1 MVIFS
6 SDATWED
13 SFVGTRRGSWQ
24 SLKFGA
30 LFNSRFLEQS
40 VKLDKHV
47 MARITLIR
55 HGKTEIP
62 SHGKHDFD
70 RSLISRGQR
79 NSSAV
84 GAFLREHKMLP
95 QLVLVSSA
103 ARTRETYEFMK
114 PQWPDG
120 IAVKFVDELYE
131 ASADTLLSVILNNS
145 GVQSNVAVIGHNP
158 SLVILLNYMV
168 ADNHHS
174 AFNGRVT
181 EHDLSYFP
189 TCCFADIG
197 FEAPRINDIVVRSG
211 KLLSMIRV
219 RDL

>member
-1 MVIFS
+1 
-6 SDATWED
+6 
-13 SFVGTRRGSWQ
+13 
-24 SLKFGA
+24 
-30 LFNSRFLEQS
+30 
-40 VKLDKHV
+40 

-55 HGKTEIP
+55 HGKTEISTP
-62 SHGKHDFD
+62 AKHDFD
-70 RSLISRGQR
+70 RSLILRGQQ

-114 PQWPDG
+114 SEWPDG
-120 IAVKFVDELYE
+120 IAVKFIDELYE
-131 ASADTLLSVILNNS
+131 ASADTLLSVILNNC

-158 SLVILLNYMV
+158 SLVILLNHMV
-168 ADNHHS
+168 ADNHHA

-197 FEAPRINDIVVRSG
+197 FESPQVKNIVARSG
-211 KLLSMIRV
+211 KLLSMKRV
-219 RDL
+219 REL

>member
-1 MVIFS
+1 
-6 SDATWED
+6 
-13 SFVGTRRGSWQ
+13 
-24 SLKFGA
+24 
-30 LFNSRFLEQS
+30 
-40 VKLDKHV
+40 

-55 HGKTEIP
+55 HGKTEIS
-62 SHGKHDFD
+62 SHGKHEFD
-70 RSLISRGQR
+70 RSLILRGQQ

-114 PQWPDG
+114 SQWPNG
-120 IAVKFVDELYE
+120 IAVKFIDELYE
-131 ASADTLLSVILNNS
+131 ASADTLLTVILKNC
-145 GVQSNVAVIGHNP
+145 GVHSNVAVIGHNP
-158 SLVILLNYMV
+158 SLVILLNHMI
-168 ADNHHS
+168 ADNHHA

-197 FEAPRINDIVVRSG
+197 FESRLVAGIRVSNG
-211 KLLSMIRV
+211 KLLSMRRV
-219 RDL
+219 REL

>member
-1 MVIFS
+1 MAVFKRCVTVFS
-6 SDATWED
+6 SR
-13 SFVGTRRGSWQ
+13 V
-24 SLKFGA
+24 
-30 LFNSRFLEQS
+30 LEQS
-40 VKLDKHV
+40 SKLDKHV

-70 RSLISRGQR
+70 RSLISRGQQ
-79 NSSAV
+79 NSAAV

-114 PQWPDG
+114 LQWPDG
-120 IAVKFVDELYE
+120 IAVKFIDELYE
-131 ASADTLLSVILNNS
+131 ASADTLLSVILNNC

-158 SLVILLNYMV
+158 SLVILLNHMV
-168 ADNHHS
+168 ADNHHA

-189 TCCFADIG
+189 TCCVADIG
-197 FEAPRINDIVVRSG
+197 FEADQVIDIVPRNG
-211 KLLSMIRV
+211 KLLSIKRV
-219 RDL
+219 REL